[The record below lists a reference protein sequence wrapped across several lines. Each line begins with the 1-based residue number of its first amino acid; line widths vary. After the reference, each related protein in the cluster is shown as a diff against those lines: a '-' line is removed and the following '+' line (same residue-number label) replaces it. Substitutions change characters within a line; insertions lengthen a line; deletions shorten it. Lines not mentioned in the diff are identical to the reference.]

1 MQDPYPAY
9 RRLRDL
15 GPAVWMPKRKM
26 WAISRFE
33 DVRIALR
40 AADVLVSGKGVAA
53 NKFMNRQVAPITLTS
68 DGEIHDR
75 RRNVLIQPVMP
86 TPLKASRARL
96 EDEAE
101 RKIAA
106 LATGETFDAMSK
118 FASHLPVTVVAE
130 LVGLNEAGRARML
143 DWAAATFNALGAMNL
158 RGVIS
163 LPKMMQLRRYVLG
176 LGPSTVVPGG
186 WASRLF
192 EAADRKELSLQEA
205 KAMVIDYVAPALDT
219 TILATGHM
227 VWLLATTQGAY
238 EEVRS
243 DPGLIPGVVNE
254 AVRMASPIRGFT
266 RYASADFPLGSSLI
280 PRDSRVLILYA
291 SANRDE
297 RRYADPDRF
306 DVRRNPRDHVGWGHG
321 PHACVGMHLARLEME
336 ILLKALVDH
345 VETIEVG
352 APAPAWN
359 NVLQGFKTLPARF
372 HGRRY

>member
-1 MQDPYPAY
+1 
-9 RRLRDL
+9 
-15 GPAVWMPKRKM
+15 MPKRKM

-163 LPKMMQLRRYVLG
+163 LPKMMRAATFSGSVQA
-176 LGPSTVVPGG
+176 PS
-186 WASRLF
+186 F
-192 EAADRKELSLQEA
+192 QAA
-205 KAMVIDYVAPALDT
+205 
-219 TILATGHM
+219 
-227 VWLLATTQGAY
+227 
-238 EEVRS
+238 
-243 DPGLIPGVVNE
+243 
-254 AVRMASPIRGFT
+254 
-266 RYASADFPLGSSLI
+266 
-280 PRDSRVLILYA
+280 
-291 SANRDE
+291 
-297 RRYADPDRF
+297 
-306 DVRRNPRDHVGWGHG
+306 G
-321 PHACVGMHLARLEME
+321 PH
-336 ILLKALVDH
+336 
-345 VETIEVG
+345 
-352 APAPAWN
+352 
-359 NVLQGFKTLPARF
+359 GFSRRPT
-372 HGRRY
+372 GRSFRSRKQKPW